1 MTSVRYDSLSSLSA
15 CRSSER
21 YLFDDNFCL
30 VNLPGLSSLGRH
42 VAHLDIYLA
51 VRTPK
56 SKQAVASK
64 KKKRSERPPD
74 EVVQVAN
81 VENMLFILILSY
93 LLFRY

>member
-64 KKKRSERPPD
+64 KKGQKDLQMKWSKL
-74 EVVQVAN
+74 Q
-81 VENMLFILILSY
+81 MLKICFLY
-93 LLFRY
+93 

>member
-64 KKKRSERPPD
+64 KKRSKRPPD

-93 LLFRY
+93 LLFR